1 MSALMSSD
9 FAMAFWGKGALR
21 NLAHGIWG
29 VLSAYRDT
37 HDPRY
42 LDRARFFVDQWGK
55 PWQDANQGSFKDQ
68 QWMYGLVFEAY
79 DKYYRLTGDRQTAA
93 YLVKALDAL
102 ISEFWKPE
110 GGTGGLDGINLIGYG
125 LGYEYTGRQEYLEKG
140 LVLLERLS
148 RPGAE
153 GDRVK
158 TFAQNFRASPYF
170 LKYLTASYRSFGD
183 RLLNLE
189 IQGALNCG
197 LDYGRIS
204 RLSSLSPK

>member
-1 MSALMSSD
+1 
-9 FAMAFWGKGALR
+9 MAFWGEGALG
-21 NLAHGIWG
+21 NLADGIWG

-37 HDPRY
+37 HDQKY

-55 PWQDANQGSFKDQ
+55 PWQNANQGSFKDQ

-79 DKYYRLTGDRQTAA
+79 DKYHRLTGDKETAA

-125 LGYEYTGRQEYLEKG
+125 LGYEYTGNEEYLRKG

-148 RPGAE
+148 RPDGE

-170 LKYLTASYRSFGD
+170 LKYLTIG
-183 RLLNLE
+183 
-189 IQGALNCG
+189 
-197 LDYGRIS
+197 YGR
-204 RLSSLSPK
+204 